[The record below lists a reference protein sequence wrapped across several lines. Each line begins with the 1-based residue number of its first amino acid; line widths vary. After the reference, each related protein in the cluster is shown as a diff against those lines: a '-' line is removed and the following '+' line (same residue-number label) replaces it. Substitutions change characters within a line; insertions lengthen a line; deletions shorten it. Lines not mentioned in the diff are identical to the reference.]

1 MVSAFT
7 APQGT
12 PEQEA
17 GGGHGR
23 SQYWGAEAT
32 GVPPRAPDL
41 RWARCIALGCV
52 RLAPRFQVRRVLDAA
67 AAPGPHW
74 TASGDHTQADC
85 GASLVLHHASRSPGS
100 LVFSGLHMNTQR
112 HRTRSRSNNQT
123 VMLL

>member
-12 PEQEA
+12 SEQEV
-17 GGGHGR
+17 GGGQGR

-41 RWARCIALGCV
+41 RWARYIALGCV

-67 AAPGPHW
+67 AALGPHW

-85 GASLVLHHASRSPGS
+85 GASLVLHHASRSRVARVIEPPHEH
-100 LVFSGLHMNTQR
+100 SGAPHAEPQ
-112 HRTRSRSNNQT
+112 
-123 VMLL
+123 